1 MVSNTH
7 PVDPNAPVG
16 VDPARASVA
25 RVYDYM
31 LGGKDNYEIDRQ
43 TYEQMKAALPEVV
56 DVALAN
62 RAFLIRVVRFLATQT
77 DIAQFLDCGSGLPTA
92 ENIHQV
98 AQRLNPETKVVYVD
112 NDPVVIAHGRALLAE
127 NELTEFVTGDIFQP
141 RSILDNQ
148 VVRTHLD
155 WNQPIALF
163 QLATLH
169 HHKGDRHAPAEVMR
183 EYIDAL
189 PSGSYVAISH
199 LLDPET
205 EDTEVA
211 RELEDA
217 VTRGSL
223 GGATWRTRDEI
234 TELFHGLEI
243 VKPSPIADPGVVEL
257 VDWWADGPMLKPRNV
272 AHRIIAGG
280 VARKP

>member
-1 MVSNTH
+1 MVSDTSQ
-7 PVDPNAPVG
+7 VDANAPVG
-16 VDPARASVA
+16 VDPTRASVA
-25 RVYDYM
+25 RVYDHM
-31 LGGKDNYEIDRQ
+31 LGGKDNYEVDRK
-43 TYEQMKAALPEVV
+43 TYEQMKAALPEVI

-77 DIAQFLDCGSGLPTA
+77 DITQFLDCGSGLPTA
-92 ENIHQV
+92 ENVHQV
-98 AQRLNPETKVVYVD
+98 AQRLNPESKVVYID

-127 NELTEFVTGDIFQP
+127 NELTEFVDGDIFQP
-141 RSILDNQ
+141 RGILENH

-155 WNQPIALF
+155 WTQPIALF
-163 QLATLH
+163 QMATLH

-205 EDTEVA
+205 EDTKVA
-211 RELEDA
+211 RQLEDA
-217 VTRGSL
+217 VARGSL
-223 GGATWRTRDEI
+223 GGATWRTRAEI
-234 TELFHGLEI
+234 AELFHELDI
-243 VKPSPIADPGVVEL
+243 IKPSTVAEPGVVEL
-257 VDWWADGPMLKPRNV
+257 VDWWSDGPMLKPRNV

-280 VARKP
+280 VARKR

>member
-1 MVSNTH
+1 MVSNTT
-7 PVDPNAPVG
+7 DPNAPVG

-31 LGGKDNYEIDRQ
+31 LGGKDNYDIDRQ
-43 TYEQMKAALPEVV
+43 TFEQMKAALPEVIE
-56 DVALAN
+56 VARAN

-77 DIAQFLDCGSGLPTA
+77 DVTQFLDCGSGLPTA
-92 ENIHQV
+92 ENVHQV

-127 NELTEFVTGDIFQP
+127 NELTEFVAGDIFQP
-141 RSILDNQ
+141 HSILDHQ
-148 VVRTHLD
+148 VVRSHLD
-155 WNQPIALF
+155 WQQPIALF

-169 HHKGDRHAPAEVMR
+169 HHKGERHEPAEVMKQ
-183 EYIDAL
+183 YIDAL

-199 LLDPET
+199 LLDPES
-205 EDTEVA
+205 EDTKVA
-211 RELEDA
+211 KELEDA
-217 VTRGSL
+217 VARGSL
-223 GGATWRTRDEI
+223 GGATWRTRAEI
-234 TELFHGLEI
+234 TELFHGLEL
-243 VKPSPIADPGVVEL
+243 VKPSLVDEPGVVEL